1 MRSASLRLGSNL
13 ATAVAIPLVTLG
25 AFFHSCA
32 TAGEPDPKSYWD
44 VGHIRPGMKGVGQT
58 VMVGTK
64 LEEFGAEVLG
74 VMRDVSPGRDMVL
87 CRLTG
92 CNLEHAG
99 IIQGMSG
106 SPIYID
112 GKLLGAVAFAWEFA
126 KDPIAGVTPFSQMC
140 QYVRSNDR
148 RIAAESK
155 GRAGGK
161 FHAASF
167 GVPLLIDGLA
177 DDAPIKTL
185 SSEQPIT
192 VAGGG
197 VGGMTPIITP
207 LAASGFG
214 PRALNLLSDRLR
226 PAGHG
231 TDVGRRRT

>member
-1 MRSASLRLGSNL
+1 MALVLAVSL
-13 ATAVAIPLVTLG
+13 ALG
-25 AFFHSCA
+25 ATVDHCVS
-32 TAGEPDPKSYWD
+32 AGEPDPKMYWD
-44 VGHIRPGMKGVGQT
+44 MSQVRPGMKGIGKT

-148 RIAAESK
+148 RIAAETK
-155 GRAGGK
+155 ALGEGK
-161 FHAASF
+161 VHAARFS
-167 GVPLLIDGLA
+167 VPLLIDGLTG
-177 DDAPIKTL
+177 DGQEDGL
-185 SSEQPIT
+185 WRSSQPIT

-197 VGGMTPIITP
+197 AAGMIPIVTP

-214 PRALNLLSDRLR
+214 PKALSLLTDRLR
-226 PAGHG
+226 LSGWPRWREGPRLSGWCVKRVIA
-231 TDVGRRRT
+231 R